1 MLTFLGYFFI
11 DSFLFAS
18 MCNLWCAVYLP
29 SHPHHREQLQQVLRE
44 GQDWGGDPSQEEE
57 SVLGGC
63 KARSEY
69 FIYYFFVYD
78 NLYNNY
84 MSHLLPLPLM
94 VLIISML
101 KFVFKKLNVL
111 YGVKL
116 CILMPKISLC

>member
-1 MLTFLGYFFI
+1 MQSEVRTF
-11 DSFLFAS
+11 
-18 MCNLWCAVYLP
+18 YL
-29 SHPHHREQLQQVLRE
+29 L
-44 GQDWGGDPSQEEE
+44 
-57 SVLGGC
+57 
-63 KARSEY
+63 
-69 FIYYFFVYD
+69 FFVYD

-116 CILMPKISLC
+116 CILMPKISLFYKLFYVQFKSNLLLLYIRLLVC